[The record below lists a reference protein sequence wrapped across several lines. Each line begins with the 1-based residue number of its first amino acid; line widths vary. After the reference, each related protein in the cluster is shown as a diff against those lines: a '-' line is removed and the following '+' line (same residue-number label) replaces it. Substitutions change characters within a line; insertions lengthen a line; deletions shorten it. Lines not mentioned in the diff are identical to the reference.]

1 MIAPTSAGAKTNSG
15 ISGCPVERPSAN
27 ASERPSIL
35 YLRESVRKGGAAGC
49 GLVPVRP
56 TAWQR
61 AQFVVSNDSP
71 RAASVVASSAKTG
84 NIVIIVSKA
93 PREYGTC
100 LRMANRVHRLHRE
113 SCRAVH
119 SRREASPQLGPRLFR
134 LADAAIG

>member
-93 PREYGTC
+93 TREYGLACAWLTAC
-100 LRMANRVHRLHRE
+100 TDYIANLVEQCIPDERL
-113 SCRAVH
+113 
-119 SRREASPQLGPRLFR
+119 
-134 LADAAIG
+134 